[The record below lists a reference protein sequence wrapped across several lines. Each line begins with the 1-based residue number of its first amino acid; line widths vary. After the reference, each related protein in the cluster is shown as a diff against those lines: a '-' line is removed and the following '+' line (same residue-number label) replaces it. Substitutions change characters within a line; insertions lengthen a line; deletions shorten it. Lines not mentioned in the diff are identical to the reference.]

1 MNADLADLAD
11 WFKANKLALN
21 VNKSNY
27 LLFLSSDVLQT
38 GGDRELVIGLE
49 KIKQMSSFKFLGIT
63 IDDKICWSSHLN
75 YINLKL
81 SRSVYILNSVK
92 RMLPMPHLKTLYY
105 TLIQPYLNYGI
116 TLWGATY
123 QSYLKRT
130 VILQKKAFRCIH
142 KTFYNAPTNPLFQ
155 DSALLK
161 LNEMYKFAV
170 TRLMFDYTKQNLP
183 APILDLFTGNAN
195 IHRHNTRQQL
205 TPHVTERHS
214 LAASRSIVHAGPKI
228 WSEMPQA
235 VKLCVNT
242 LRS

>member
-27 LLFLSSDVLQT
+27 LLFLSSDDLQT

-49 KIKQMSSFKFLGIT
+49 KRKQMSSCKFLGIT

-92 RMLPMPHLKTLYY
+92 RMLPMPHLKTLYS
-105 TLIQPYLNYGI
+105 TLIQPHLKYGI
-116 TLWGATY
+116 
-123 QSYLKRT
+123 
-130 VILQKKAFRCIH
+130 
-142 KTFYNAPTNPLFQ
+142 TNPLFQ

-183 APILDLFTGNAN
+183 APILDVFTSNAN
-195 IHRHNTRQQL
+195 IHRHNTRQQR
-205 TPHVTERHS
+205 TPHVTERRS
-214 LAASRSIVHAGPKI
+214 LAASRSIVKI
-228 WSEMPQA
+228 WSQMPQA
-235 VKLCVNT
+235 VKLCVNKCAFIKT
-242 LRS
+242 TKKHLLASYAILD